1 MWVMADMQTVK
12 YFNLIDGEED
22 IRRLAVSKNKH
33 NSQTNTTTPL
43 QKVSPPLLLVTCVA
57 LFYQTDIGELYGA
70 RACSRALTTTH
81 YSYAYLMY

>member
-33 NSQTNTTTPL
+33 NSQQTQQHRSRKFRPL
-43 QKVSPPLLLVTCVA
+43 
-57 LFYQTDIGELYGA
+57 
-70 RACSRALTTTH
+70 
-81 YSYAYLMY
+81 YS